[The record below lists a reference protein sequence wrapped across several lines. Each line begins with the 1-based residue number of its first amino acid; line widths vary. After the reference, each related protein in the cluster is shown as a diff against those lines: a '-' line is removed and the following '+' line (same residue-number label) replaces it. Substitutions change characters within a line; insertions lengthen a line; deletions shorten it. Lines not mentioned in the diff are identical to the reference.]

1 MIYRTST
8 YYKIRKIKSKIKV
21 IQGGQGAGKNIAI
34 AQILLEDCSRDKDIT
49 TVMSDTYDNLK
60 DGAISD
66 FKMLYENMGLN
77 WERDYNKTDHDLRH
91 NGGLIQF
98 RYISDTKKQAGK
110 SKRRGKLYLNECN
123 KMEQWQAEDS
133 LKYKLRKTFF
143 NEAQKY
149 VAKERSRHARVPVT
163 DSFYYTLEVLHELLR
178 DVWSHEGWTD
188 TPDMANEFVTHSS
201 KPSEGGNRL
210 ALLSD
215 VQAGLD
221 RLNDTDRDLLR
232 MRYSNGVTVMVPLVV
247 AGGQPP
253 VVVTV

>member
-1 MIYRTST
+1 MDEQDKVWETIYGVARQVTTRSNRIHRGLVST
-8 YYKIRKIKSKIKV
+8 DDMYQHLSLWALEHWHKV
-21 IQGGQGAGKNIAI
+21 
-34 AQILLEDCSRDKDIT
+34 
-49 TVMSDTYDNLK
+49 
-60 DGAISD
+60 
-66 FKMLYENMGLN
+66 
-77 WERDYNKTDHDLRH
+77 
-91 NGGLIQF
+91 
-98 RYISDTKKQAGK
+98 
-110 SKRRGKLYLNECN
+110 
-123 KMEQWQAEDS
+123 EQWQAEDS

-232 MRYSNGVTVMVPLVV
+232 MRYSNGGMEFGALAESLGASEEAVRKRVKRALVRLQDRL
-247 AGGQPP
+247 GGEAP
-253 VVVTV
+253 VWYGRRRRMSNEQARQEIREQDNQ